1 MFSESFTNL
10 IDYTIKTLQKSNF
23 DEFEISCVD
32 RAYSLTRFANSTIHQ
47 NVADH
52 TYRFQFRVA
61 KEKRTSENTLT
72 SLTKTSIDKNI
83 KELESMLSFVPE
95 IPFFQ
100 GFTEPTNYIIPTV
113 SSTGN
118 LLDEFQR
125 ADILEASVNEA
136 EQVDKNAKLAGSVI
150 TNDVRFQVINS
161 NGIDLSHQIT
171 YNRLIINSLTE
182 KENKGYGKEEQN
194 VRDPSNLTPELISRK
209 ATELS
214 VNTCSAKD
222 YPHGEYE
229 VILSPFA
236 VQDITS
242 FLSHSFGAVSF
253 HESQSFITDKI
264 GEQLFDEKITLYDD
278 PLNPNTILPSPFD
291 GEGVLKKPSF
301 IIEKGVPKN
310 VIYDNFFASKYL
322 NDKKR
327 TTGHR
332 IIPFSDYVWSSVTPL
347 NTILPPGDSSL
358 TEMIEETK
366 KGFFIN
372 RLHYTNF
379 VNRRLGAIT
388 GLTRDGLLYIED
400 GEVVSAAKNFRFTD
414 ILPQFL
420 KNVPLISKETETG
433 TRAITPAIKLDSFK
447 FTGKSKH

>member
-1 MFSESFTNL
+1 MFSESFINL
-10 IDYTIKTLQKSNF
+10 IDHAVRMLQKANF

-32 RAYSLTRFANSTIHQ
+32 RAYDLTRFANSTIHQ
-47 NVADH
+47 NVSDH

-61 KEKRTSENTLT
+61 KEKKTSENTLT
-72 SLTKTSIDKNI
+72 SLTKTSIDKTV

-95 IPFFQ
+95 ISFFQ
-100 GFTEPTNYIIPTV
+100 GFTEPTDHTIPIV

-125 ADILEASVNEA
+125 ADIVETSVNEA
-136 EQVDKNAKLAGSVI
+136 EQVDRNAKLAGSVI

-161 NGIDLSHQIT
+161 NGVDLSHRIT

-182 KENKGYGKEEQN
+182 KENKGYGKEEQC
-194 VRDPSNLTPELISRK
+194 VRDPSQFTPELLSRK

-222 YPHGEYE
+222 YPYGEYE
-229 VILSPFA
+229 VILSPSA
-236 VQDITS
+236 VQTLIM
-242 FLSHSFGAVSF
+242 FLSSSFSAVSF
-253 HESQSFITDKI
+253 HESQSFITDQI
-264 GEQLFDEKITLYDD
+264 GEQLFDKKITLHDD
-278 PLNPNTILPSPFD
+278 PLNSNTILASPFD
-291 GEGVLKKPSF
+291 GEGVPKKPSF
-301 IIEKGVPKN
+301 IIEGGVPKT

-332 IIPFSDYVWSSVTPL
+332 IIPFSDYVWSTVTPL
-347 NTILPPGDSSL
+347 NVIFTPGDSSL
-358 TEMIEETK
+358 AEMIEETK

-372 RLHYTNF
+372 RLHYTNY

-388 GLTRDGLLYIED
+388 GLTRDGLLFIED
-400 GEVVSAAKNFRFTD
+400 GEIVSAARNFRFTD
-414 ILPQFL
+414 IFPQFL

-433 TRAITPAIKLDSFK
+433 TRTISPAIKLDSFK

>member
-1 MFSESFTNL
+1 MFSEGFTNL
-10 IDYTIKTLQKSNF
+10 IEYAVNTLQKADF
-23 DEFEISCVD
+23 EEFEISCVD
-32 RAYSLTRFANSTIHQ
+32 REYSLTRFANSTIHQ

-61 KEKRTSENTLT
+61 KEKRICENTLT
-72 SLTKTSIDKNI
+72 SLTKTSIDRTI
-83 KELESMLSFVPE
+83 KELESMLIFVPK
-95 IPFFQ
+95 ISFFQ
-100 GFTEPTNYIIPTV
+100 GFPEPTDYTIPTV

-125 ADILEASVNEA
+125 ADIVETSVNEA
-136 EQVDKNAKLAGSVI
+136 EQVDRDAKLAGSVI
-150 TNDVRFQVINS
+150 TNDVRFQIINS
-161 NGIDLSHQIT
+161 NGVDLSHRIT

-194 VRDPSNLTPELISRK
+194 VRNPSKFSPELLSRK

-214 VNTCSAKD
+214 VNTCSTKD
-222 YPHGEYE
+222 YPYGEYE
-229 VILSPFA
+229 VILSPSA
-236 VQDITS
+236 VQSILLFLTS
-242 FLSHSFGAVSF
+242 SFGAVSF
-253 HESQSFITDKI
+253 HESQSFITDQI
-264 GEQLFDEKITLYDD
+264 GEQLFDKKITLYDD
-278 PLNPNTILPSPFD
+278 PLNPNTILASPFD
-291 GEGVLKKPSF
+291 GEGVSKKLSF
-301 IIEKGVPKN
+301 IIEEGVPKT

-347 NTILPPGDSSL
+347 NAILTPGDSSL

-379 VNRRLGAIT
+379 VNRRLGVIT

>member
-10 IDYTIKTLQKSNF
+10 IDYAIKTLQKANF
-23 DEFEISCVD
+23 DEFEISCID
-32 RAYSLTRFANSTIHQ
+32 RAYDLTRFAKSTIHQ

-72 SLTKTSIDKNI
+72 SLTKTSIDKTI
-83 KELESMLSFVPE
+83 KELESMISFVPE

-100 GFTEPTNYIIPTV
+100 GFTEPTDHAIPTV

-194 VRDPSNLTPELISRK
+194 VRDPSNFTPELLSRK

-236 VQDITS
+236 VQEITS
-242 FLSHSFGAVSF
+242 FLSRSCGAVSF

-264 GEQLFDEKITLYDD
+264 GERLFDEKITLYDD
-278 PLNPNTILPSPFD
+278 PLNPNTILASPFD
-291 GEGVLKKPSF
+291 GEGVLKKPTF
-301 IIEKGVPKN
+301 IIEKGVPKTI
-310 VIYDNFFASKYL
+310 IYDNFFASKYL
-322 NDKKR
+322 NDKRR

-347 NTILPPGDSSL
+347 NAILPPGDSSL